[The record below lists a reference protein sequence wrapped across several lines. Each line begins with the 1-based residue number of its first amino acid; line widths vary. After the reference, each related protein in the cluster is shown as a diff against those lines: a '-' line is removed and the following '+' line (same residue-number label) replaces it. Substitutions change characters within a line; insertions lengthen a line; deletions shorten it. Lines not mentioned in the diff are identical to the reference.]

1 MIGGEKAGRP
11 FAYLSS
17 SLGMLTLSLR
27 QSFYD
32 CRNLIFLPTKKM
44 LILIF
49 DNEGKS
55 LPGWEVV
62 ELTKRPWGAC
72 QGLWVSQL
80 LSSLCATPLGG
91 AAPSPHSADAR
102 ERVVSHFYLRA
113 LYSPS

>member
-1 MIGGEKAGRP
+1 M
-11 FAYLSS
+11 
-17 SLGMLTLSLR
+17 
-27 QSFYD
+27 
-32 CRNLIFLPTKKM
+32 FLPTKRM

-80 LSSLCATPLGG
+80 LSSPGATPLGG
-91 AAPSPHSADAR
+91 AAPSPHSMALQLQGKG
-102 ERVVSHFYLRA
+102 SLPFFFLRA